1 MIYLEIFWHDR
12 QTDILLLYI
21 IGYRSYHDNKD
32 IIYRVD
38 IARTGRGVYL
48 EILWHIVR
56 MFLYCVAVV
65 QGLCLK

>member
-1 MIYLEIFWHDR
+1 MIYLEIFWKDR
-12 QTDILLLYI
+12 QTDILLLLYKK
-21 IGYRSYHDNKD
+21 YSYHDNKD

-65 QGLCLK
+65 QGL